1 MGGKIIPKR
10 VLECKPAGKRN
21 IGRSRKRW
29 IEEIEEDIQ
38 IMGTV

>member
-1 MGGKIIPKR
+1 MGGKRIPKR

-21 IGRSRKRW
+21 RGRSRKRW